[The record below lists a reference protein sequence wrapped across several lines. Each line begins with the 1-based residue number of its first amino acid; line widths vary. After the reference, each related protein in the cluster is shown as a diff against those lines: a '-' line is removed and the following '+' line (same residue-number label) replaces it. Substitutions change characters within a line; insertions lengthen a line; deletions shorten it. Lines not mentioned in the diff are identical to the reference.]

1 MTPLGQFAPPEPHA
15 TDRPAGLGLPGQA
28 VREALDSVLRRRDN
42 DIAAFYRLARLGYW
56 RRVVASNDIT
66 WSEEM
71 YRIFGCDPKH
81 KVPTYTGHKHLYTPA
96 SYAALQ
102 KAVAHAIDYGM
113 PYEIDL
119 EIRRP
124 DGSTRWITAHGEA
137 EAFEH
142 GRASILRGTVQDI
155 TARKTAEARLA
166 LSESRYRSL
175 VKASAVIVWITD
187 ADGAQQSTLPEW
199 QAFTGQ
205 TDEEVKEY
213 GWANAIHPDD
223 YDRTLRS
230 WRESVARGELHETEH
245 RLRRHDGA
253 YRCMAVRAAPVRD
266 PSGKIVEWVGMHT
279 DITEKKAA
287 EAALRQAEIAALAT
301 SIVASSPFATIVAGW
316 DGVISAVNPAA
327 QRMLGYDKA
336 ELVGQATPLLFLH
349 PDDLVSRAAAL
360 TDILQMPITPD
371 LAALTAKAKLGM
383 VEESEWRLRRSD
395 GAWLDAHLTICPRTG
410 ANGEA
415 AGLILFAAD
424 LTERKL
430 SANTIAHLAHHDL
443 LTGLANRS
451 LLQDRLQTALARA
464 RRGATKVALLMIDL
478 DNFKQLNDLLSHQ
491 AGDRLLMHA
500 ARCLRASVRETDTV
514 ARIGGDSFVVVLDGI
529 GAAQDA
535 ARIGAKI
542 LKSLSAPFTL
552 EHQTLSPRA
561 SIGICLYPDKAPTAE
576 TLFKNAEA
584 AMHRVK
590 SAGGN
595 GIHLFT
601 ARMAAILSRRRQLEA
616 ALGNAL
622 EREEFQLVYQPQL
635 SLRTGQV
642 IGVEALLRWRNPEL
656 GLVMPGD
663 FIPLA
668 EADGQIGPI
677 GAWVLRTACQQ
688 GKALQSA
695 LGRRLTIAVNVSARQ
710 FEMASLPRTV
720 RQALANAQLDPDCL
734 ELEMT
739 ENLLISDSPTSDA
752 VLADMRSAG
761 VRVAIDDFGTGF
773 CNMSYIMRFHV
784 HRLKIDQSFVRNM
797 ASDRE
802 SSAVTAAI
810 IGLARGLNITVL
822 AEGIETAAQHA
833 LLHQQGCDEVQGFF
847 YAQPAPL
854 ERMASVIRGIEA
866 RRLNCEQA
874 S

>member
-371 LAALTAKAKLGM
+371 HRRADRQ
-383 VEESEWRLRRSD
+383 SEARHGGGIGVAPATQRRRVVRCTPHHLPAHLHQRRSGGADPVCGRPD
-395 GAWLDAHLTICPRTG
+395 GAQAHRRHHRPSGTSRHADRPG
-410 ANGEA
+410 QSQPA
-415 AGLILFAAD
+415 ARQA
-424 LTERKL
+424 
-430 SANTIAHLAHHDL
+430 
-443 LTGLANRS
+443 ANRAGT
-451 LLQDRLQTALARA
+451 RAA
-464 RRGATKVALLMIDL
+464 RRDEGRAA
-478 DNFKQLNDLLSHQ
+478 ND
-491 AGDRLLMHA
+491 R
-500 ARCLRASVRETDTV
+500 
-514 ARIGGDSFVVVLDGI
+514 
-529 GAAQDA
+529 
-535 ARIGAKI
+535 
-542 LKSLSAPFTL
+542 
-552 EHQTLSPRA
+552 
-561 SIGICLYPDKAPTAE
+561 
-576 TLFKNAEA
+576 
-584 AMHRVK
+584 
-590 SAGGN
+590 
-595 GIHLFT
+595 
-601 ARMAAILSRRRQLEA
+601 
-616 ALGNAL
+616 
-622 EREEFQLVYQPQL
+622 
-635 SLRTGQV
+635 
-642 IGVEALLRWRNPEL
+642 
-656 GLVMPGD
+656 PG
-663 FIPLA
+663 
-668 EADGQIGPI
+668 
-677 GAWVLRTACQQ
+677 
-688 GKALQSA
+688 
-695 LGRRLTIAVNVSARQ
+695 
-710 FEMASLPRTV
+710 
-720 RQALANAQLDPDCL
+720 
-734 ELEMT
+734 
-739 ENLLISDSPTSDA
+739 
-752 VLADMRSAG
+752 
-761 VRVAIDDFGTGF
+761 
-773 CNMSYIMRFHV
+773 
-784 HRLKIDQSFVRNM
+784 
-797 ASDRE
+797 
-802 SSAVTAAI
+802 
-810 IGLARGLNITVL
+810 
-822 AEGIETAAQHA
+822 
-833 LLHQQGCDEVQGFF
+833 
-847 YAQPAPL
+847 
-854 ERMASVIRGIEA
+854 
-866 RRLNCEQA
+866 
-874 S
+874 